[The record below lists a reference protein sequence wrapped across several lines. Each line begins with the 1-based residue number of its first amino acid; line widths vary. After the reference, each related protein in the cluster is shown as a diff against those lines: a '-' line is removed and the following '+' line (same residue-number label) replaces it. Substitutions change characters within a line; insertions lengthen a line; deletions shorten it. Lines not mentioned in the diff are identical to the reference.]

1 MRDTATFHVHVLILS
16 VSVFVVG
23 CLVTTENQESGAT
36 TGDQAAALLQA
47 GAAALHRDHVARTQS
62 SSARSGDMS
71 RAVEELDFGLA
82 VDAEVAD
89 LARKHSAP
97 IVHAAPRK
105 VESLALTQQSSGQSS
120 DMSRAVEELD
130 LQLAIHAELAEVNTL
145 QTRKEAAATAAHQA
159 AALLQSGHNAL
170 QGEHERSHLVKA
182 VARSKTATE
191 VKMDTEMEEA
201 EMEAEVEM
209 ETEREM
215 KAERDGAVRL
225 ANRNEVTT
233 DLSSHRTASAA
244 NRASRPHFSAA
255 NRQALAGALPSQA
268 SVAGVGSTQGSTAG
282 SGNVPHAAQVVAVHT
297 SDILQKT
304 LVLEPPS
311 PPSAL
316 RSSHGN
322 HGHFDSWTSEYKIFG
337 RERHVSQYFVKGFI
351 SVLVWAALTMLIGC
365 FYHHEKQHPPKMDP
379 EGVNVSLHDRERLD
393 RQRWRFGLF
402 ECAEVPS
409 LCLFS
414 LFCAPIRWADTMRM
428 AGFMNFFSG
437 LALVVGLTV
446 LGSLTLGIG
455 FLFLLGACVRFRHH
469 MRKQFDIRSGLCGV
483 YTDALAYIFCPLCSI
498 VQEARQV
505 EEAYLARH
513 ASVRG
518 EYIMARLAASKV

>member
-1 MRDTATFHVHVLILS
+1 
-16 VSVFVVG
+16 
-23 CLVTTENQESGAT
+23 
-36 TGDQAAALLQA
+36 
-47 GAAALHRDHVARTQS
+47 
-62 SSARSGDMS
+62 
-71 RAVEELDFGLA
+71 
-82 VDAEVAD
+82 
-89 LARKHSAP
+89 
-97 IVHAAPRK
+97 
-105 VESLALTQQSSGQSS
+105 
-120 DMSRAVEELD
+120 MSRAVEELD
-130 LQLAIHAELAEVNTL
+130 LQLAIHAELAEVNAM
-145 QTRKEAAATAAHQA
+145 QAHGQRKNSQSPHQDVPKEAAATAAHQA

-170 QGEHERSHLVKA
+170 QGDHERSHLVKA
-182 VARSKTATE
+182 AARSKTATE

-201 EMEAEVEM
+201 EMEAEVEI
-209 ETEREM
+209 ETEGEV
-215 KAERDGAVRL
+215 KAERDGGAVRL
-225 ANRNEVTT
+225 ANRNEVKT
-233 DLSSHRTASAA
+233 DLSSHRIASAA
-244 NRASRPHFSAA
+244 NRTSRPHFSAA
-255 NRQALAGALPSQA
+255 NRQALTGALPSA
-268 SVAGVGSTQGSTAG
+268 AAVGSTQGSRAG

-297 SDILQKT
+297 SNILQKT
-304 LVLEPPS
+304 PVLEPPS

-316 RSSHGN
+316 RSPHGN
-322 HGHFDSWTSEYKIFG
+322 HGHFDAWTSEYKIFG
-337 RERHVSQYFVKGFI
+337 RESHVSQYFVKGFI
-351 SVLVWAALTMLIGC
+351 SVLVWAALTMMIGC

-428 AGFMNFFSG
+428 AGFMNFFSA

-446 LGSLTLGIG
+446 LGSLTLGVG

-483 YTDALAYIFCPLCSI
+483 YTDVLAYIFCPLCSI